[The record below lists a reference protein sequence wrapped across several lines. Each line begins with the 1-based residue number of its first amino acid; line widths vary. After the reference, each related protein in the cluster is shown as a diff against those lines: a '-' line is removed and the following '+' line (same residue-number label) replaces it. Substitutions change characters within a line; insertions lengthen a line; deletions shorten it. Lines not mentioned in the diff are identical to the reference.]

1 MSVTGIVHIGLTVS
15 NLQASVQFWSQ
26 VMGFSV
32 LYTNQVT
39 DSHFLEHVTGV
50 AGAKLR
56 LAMLAAPSGHRLELI
71 EYETGA
77 SEPTIATPSAPG
89 ASHVA
94 LEVTDLDGVLERMKA
109 YGWCPRGEVQTILG
123 GRRAGLRVVYCF
135 GPDSLTLELMEP
147 PLDRG
152 NIQT

>member
-1 MSVTGIVHIGLTVS
+1 MSVTSIVHTGLTVA

-32 LYTNQVT
+32 LYTNRVT
-39 DSHFLEHVTGV
+39 DSHFLGHVTGV
-50 AGAKLR
+50 AGAKLC
-56 LAMLAAPSGHRLELI
+56 LAMLADPSGHRLELI
-71 EYETGA
+71 EYETGGSKPIVA
-77 SEPTIATPSAPG
+77 VPSAPG

-109 YGWCPRGEVQTILG
+109 YGWSPRGEVQTIPD

-147 PLDRG
+147 RRS
-152 NIQT
+152 